1 MCRTWT
7 SLELQLVIRREVS
20 VVLDLETIVPVLW
33 KALSLLVAPVARSS
47 GAEDS
52 RVGIG
57 RCEVYFRTWS
67 GATQR

>member
-57 RCEVYFRTWS
+57 GCEVCLRSYPDV
-67 GATQR
+67 AQA